1 MEAIMPISEICNR
14 EVVIV
19 QRNNTIQEAAKLMRQ
34 HHVGDVVVV
43 EDQGGVRVPVG
54 IVTDRDLVVEIM
66 APAIDQKVI
75 TVGDIMVPE
84 LATVK
89 ENAGMFETIEYM
101 RAKGVRRL
109 PVVDQSG
116 GLVGILTLD
125 DLLELLAEELLA
137 LAKLV
142 KHEQKKET
150 MSRR

>member
-1 MEAIMPISEICNR
+1 MPISEICNR

-19 QRNNTIQEAAKLMRQ
+19 QRNNTISEAAQLMRQ

-43 EDQGGVRVPVG
+43 EERGGARIPVG

-66 APAIDQKVI
+66 APAIDQMVI

-84 LATVK
+84 LVTVK
-89 ENAGMFETIEYM
+89 ENAGLFETIEYM
-101 RAKGVRRL
+101 RAKGVRRV
-109 PVVDQSG
+109 PVVDKGG

-125 DLLELLAEELLA
+125 DLLELLAEELLS

-142 KHEQKKET
+142 RHEQKTET

>member
-1 MEAIMPISEICNR
+1 MAISEICNR

-19 QRNNTIQEAAKLMRQ
+19 QLSNTILEAAQLMRQ
-34 HHVGDVVVV
+34 HHVGDVLVV
-43 EDQGGVRVPVG
+43 EDRGGVRVPVG

-66 APAIDQKVI
+66 APELDQKVI
-75 TVGDIMVPE
+75 TVGDIMVPG

-89 ENAGMFETIEYM
+89 ENTGVFEAIQYM
-101 RAKGVRRL
+101 RAKAVRRL
-109 PVVDQSG
+109 PVVDDSG

-137 LAKLV
+137 LANLV
-142 KHEQKKET
+142 KHEQKKEV